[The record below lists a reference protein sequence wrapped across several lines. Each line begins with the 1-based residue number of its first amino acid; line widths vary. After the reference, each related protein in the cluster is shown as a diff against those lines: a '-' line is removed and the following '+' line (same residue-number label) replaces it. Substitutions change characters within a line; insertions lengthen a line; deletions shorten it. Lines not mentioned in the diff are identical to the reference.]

1 MASVP
6 TSGRR
11 ARWSLT
17 PTHRPYVKTITPDEM
32 AGTWTQVDA
41 YAKWF
46 QTKYLSADDETGS
59 TAIMVDPWT
68 WNLGYRDTLR
78 EYVP

>member
-1 MASVP
+1 MEFSESPV
-6 TSGRR
+6 S
-11 ARWSLT
+11 
-17 PTHRPYVKTITPDEM
+17 
-32 AGTWTQVDA
+32 
-41 YAKWF
+41 KWF